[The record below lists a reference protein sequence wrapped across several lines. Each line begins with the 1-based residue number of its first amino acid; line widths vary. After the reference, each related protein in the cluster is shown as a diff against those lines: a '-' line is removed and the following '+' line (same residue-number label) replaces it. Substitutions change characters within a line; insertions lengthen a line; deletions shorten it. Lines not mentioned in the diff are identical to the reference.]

1 MSLRKQYLETREEFK
16 IMLNCAE
23 RILVRAYADW
33 CERHGFLYANKY
45 IPDEWLE
52 EPEVEMRIEETKDD

>member
-1 MSLRKQYLETREEFK
+1 MDIRCVFTNANSK
-16 IMLNCAE
+16 IKKGSKTS
-23 RILVRAYADW
+23 YADW
-33 CERHGFLYANKY
+33 CERHGFLYANKF

>member
-1 MSLRKQYLETREEFK
+1 MFTNANSK
-16 IMLNCAE
+16 INKGSKTS
-23 RILVRAYADW
+23 YADW

-52 EPEVEMRIEETKDD
+52 EPEVEMRIEETKDGR